1 MEFRMRLI
9 ASVLLL
15 CFAAVPALAQEGG
28 PRLRQPRAAPLAAKA
43 TPKPADT
50 GAFACTATR
59 VRVSNLASKGPSP
72 VALPALYARPFS
84 GACAEAEKRAKAIP
98 SQDTN
103 FVILGRTT
111 PVEMAAGLCQSGA
124 GNRTFPRDDLKATRG
139 GFVRPATNAVKETVT
154 ITSGNKY
161 TLTGTGSGFSY
172 TLSGTCTVM
181 QPAT

>member
-1 MEFRMRLI
+1 MRLI
-9 ASVLLL
+9 AGFAVLCL
-15 CFAAVPALAQEGG
+15 AASSAIAQEPGA
-28 PRLRQPRAAPLAAKA
+28 RRQPRGQPQAPTAAS
-43 TPKPADT
+43 KPAET
-50 GAFACTATR
+50 GAFACTATH
-59 VRVSNLASKGPSP
+59 VRVANLSSMRLSP
-72 VALPALYARPFS
+72 VALPPIYARAFS
-84 GACAEAEKRAKAIP
+84 GACTDAEKRAKAIP

-124 GNRTFPRDDLKATRG
+124 GNRTFSRSDLKSSRG
-139 GFVRPATNAVKETVT
+139 GFVKPATKDVKESVT
-154 ITSGNKY
+154 ITKANKY